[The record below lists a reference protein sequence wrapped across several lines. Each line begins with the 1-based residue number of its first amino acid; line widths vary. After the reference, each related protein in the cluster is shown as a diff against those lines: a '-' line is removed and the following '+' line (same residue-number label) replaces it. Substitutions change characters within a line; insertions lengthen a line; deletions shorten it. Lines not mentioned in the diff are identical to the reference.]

1 MTQMSKIQQVNS
13 RTNDFDVLRPYD
25 IIPYAWSY
33 PLNGKLLQI
42 SISSASS
49 ETDLGKF
56 LIDSI
61 NRSEKIFLKDKKSE
75 R

>member
-1 MTQMSKIQQVNS
+1 LFVVFNDVSYAPPYRIENLTKTSFKIQQVNS

-56 LIDSI
+56 
-61 NRSEKIFLKDKKSE
+61 
-75 R
+75 